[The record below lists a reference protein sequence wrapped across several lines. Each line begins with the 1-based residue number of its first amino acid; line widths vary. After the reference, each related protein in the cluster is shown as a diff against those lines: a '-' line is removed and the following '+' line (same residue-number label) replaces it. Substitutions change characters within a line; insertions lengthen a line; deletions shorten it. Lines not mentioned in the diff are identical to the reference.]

1 MSDEL
6 VLTERE
12 GMISV
17 PAATLS
23 QIVARAVGRVHGAS
37 VRRPRRN
44 VDVDVAGSSATVSI
58 RLVVRYGIV
67 LPEVAE
73 VVQREVVTALGEMC
87 GLKASTVDVAIEEL
101 VES

>member
-12 GMISV
+12 GTISV

-23 QIVARAVGRVHGAS
+23 QIVARAAERVAGAT

-44 VDVDVAGSSATVSI
+44 IDVEVAGSSATVSL
-58 RLVVRYGIV
+58 RLIARYGVV
-67 LPEVAE
+67 LPELAE
-73 VVQREVVTALGEMC
+73 SVQREVATALDQMC
-87 GLKASTVDVAIEEL
+87 GLEARTVDVSVEEL
-101 VES
+101 AES